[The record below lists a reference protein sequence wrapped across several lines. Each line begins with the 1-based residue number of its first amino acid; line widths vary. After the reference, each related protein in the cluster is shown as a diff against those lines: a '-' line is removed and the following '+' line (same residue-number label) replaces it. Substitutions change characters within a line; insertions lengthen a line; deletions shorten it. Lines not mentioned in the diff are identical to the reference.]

1 MLENIV
7 SILYRNKKMK
17 KLFRL
22 ELNITDNVFLRGI
35 MTDYNLNNIS
45 RK

>member
-1 MLENIV
+1 MLEKIV
-7 SILYRNKKMK
+7 CILYRKKMK
-17 KLFRL
+17 KGFLL
-22 ELNITDNVFLRGI
+22 ELKITDNVFLRGI